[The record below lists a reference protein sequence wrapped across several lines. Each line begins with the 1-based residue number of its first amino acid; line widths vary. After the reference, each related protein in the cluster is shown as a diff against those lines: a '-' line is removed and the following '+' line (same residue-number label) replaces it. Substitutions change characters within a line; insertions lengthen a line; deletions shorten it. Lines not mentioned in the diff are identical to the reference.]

1 MDAKV
6 VGESLMRY
14 NVSAESQSI
23 FPQISHELGMETW
36 YHFTYQEKTDRYN
49 LDQVIK
55 ANIIN
60 MGATKD
66 SLCLLA

>member
-14 NVSAESQSI
+14 NVGAESQSI
-23 FPQISHELGMETW
+23 FSQISHELEMETW

-49 LDQVIK
+49 LNQVIK

-60 MGATKD
+60 MGAKKD
-66 SLCLLA
+66 SFCLLV